1 MEKIALLNAVQAA
14 IPKLRGPLGGPLTPA
29 EGDVLRKAVNH
40 PEWAWDFGRRQ
51 TIGGPGL
58 VLEDAV
64 IAVDPKHDRTKPP
77 SPEVFVAALRYA
89 GERAASEATS

>member
-1 MEKIALLNAVQAA
+1 MDKLVLLNAIQAE
-14 IPKLRGPLGGPLTPA
+14 IPKLRGPLGGTLTPE
-29 EGDVLRKAVNH
+29 EGDLLRKAVNH
-40 PEWAWDFGRRQ
+40 PDWAWDFGRRQ

-64 IAVDPKHDRTKPP
+64 IAVSPGHDRAKAP

-89 GERAASEATS
+89 GERASR